1 MKELKDKLLKGEVGT
16 FSALLEIVETISK
29 IAKKVSDLEERQKS
43 IEKALTSSVRRRK
56 PE

>member
-1 MKELKDKLLKGEVGT
+1 VKELKDKLLKGEVGT